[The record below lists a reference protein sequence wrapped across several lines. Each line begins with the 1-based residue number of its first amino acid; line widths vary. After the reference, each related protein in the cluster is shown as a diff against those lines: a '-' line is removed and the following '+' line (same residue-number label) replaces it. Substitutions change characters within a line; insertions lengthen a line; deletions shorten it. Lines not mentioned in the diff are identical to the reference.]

1 MDFHCYLP
9 DPWPILSFKTIE
21 DLPISQFGIQLQQA
35 DHYKNQTMCI
45 FGGASR
51 LYRRAVSLKALLKE
65 REHSASP
72 RLTGEGLLACLLFQ
86 SFGKKVEK

>member
-35 DHYKNQTMCI
+35 DRLDILSGDDLLIRSFARTKT
-45 FGGASR
+45 GAETADGTYR
-51 LYRRAVSLKALLKE
+51 L
-65 REHSASP
+65 ASY
-72 RLTGEGLLACLLFQ
+72 T
-86 SFGKKVEK
+86 K